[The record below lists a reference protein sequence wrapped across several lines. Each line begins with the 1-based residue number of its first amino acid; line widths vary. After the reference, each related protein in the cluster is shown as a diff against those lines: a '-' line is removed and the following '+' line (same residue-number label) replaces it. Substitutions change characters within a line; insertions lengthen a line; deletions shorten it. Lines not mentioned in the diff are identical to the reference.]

1 MGAIKVGATKVGAT
15 KVGAAKVGA
24 AKVGA
29 TKEGATMV
37 GLMIKSTVT
46 RMNASVVQQRAGEV
60 PGKPYKSPFI
70 NQIGIKV
77 GTK

>member
-1 MGAIKVGATKVGAT
+1 MGATKVGATKVGPTKVGPTKVGATKVGAT
-15 KVGAAKVGA
+15 K
-24 AKVGA
+24 
-29 TKEGATMV
+29 V

-46 RMNASVVQQRAGEV
+46 RMNASVVQRAGEV